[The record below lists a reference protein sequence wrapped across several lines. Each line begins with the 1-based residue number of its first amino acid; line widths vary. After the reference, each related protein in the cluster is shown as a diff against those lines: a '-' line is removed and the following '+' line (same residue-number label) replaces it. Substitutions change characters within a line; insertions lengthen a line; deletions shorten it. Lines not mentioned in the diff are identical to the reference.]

1 MYVLV
6 AGHAVA
12 GGHDYRVRQVQACQ
26 LYRSFGQ
33 PYVGGVLSQ
42 SLCLLVFRER
52 CRLFHAAHLF
62 VFGVKCV
69 VFGLYPVVL
78 LPCHGVFLQ
87 QFAVPFKLLC
97 GVGPLHAHLF
107 YRRVVHANVVL
118 RCGYAGVGHLLSGKG
133 VGKVG
138 LGLRQAEPELGVF
151 YNEQGVA
158 LVHGLVLFEVNLL
171 DEALHAGVHRRDVLL
186 YLCVVGVLDVAKVD
200 EARAYVSQSGN
211 QQRDYDCIV
220 N

>member
-1 MYVLV
+1 M
-6 AGHAVA
+6 
-12 GGHDYRVRQVQACQ
+12 
-26 LYRSFGQ
+26 
-33 PYVGGVLSQ
+33 
-42 SLCLLVFRER
+42 
-52 CRLFHAAHLF
+52 
-62 VFGVKCV
+62 
-69 VFGLYPVVL
+69 
-78 LPCHGVFLQ
+78 
-87 QFAVPFKLLC
+87 
-97 GVGPLHAHLF
+97 
-107 YRRVVHANVVL
+107 
-118 RCGYAGVGHLLSGKG
+118 GHLLSGKG

-138 LGLRQAEPELGVF
+138 LGLRQAEPEFGVF

-186 YLCVVGVLDVAKVD
+186 YLCVVGVFDVAKVD